1 LISNS
6 FALRGKAKILRLSLK
21 MKKEETKETTE
32 IEVKKLKQEI
42 KELKKI
48 INNHRHDGHGFV
60 VK

>member
-1 LISNS
+1 
-6 FALRGKAKILRLSLK
+6 